1 MNEKVEKDVVDGNEM
16 VDEQAAD
23 EGTVDEQSSDEGV
36 EEAEEVVQEEHA
48 SEESEDNK
56 KLTIWEK
63 ILAFFKKLLYNIST
77 WISNLIGGKGV

>member
-1 MNEKVEKDVVDGNEM
+1 M
-16 VDEQAAD
+16 VDEQAA
-23 EGTVDEQSSDEGV
+23 DEGV

-63 ILAFFKKLLYNIST
+63 ILAFLKHLLYNIVA
-77 WISNLIGGKGV
+77 WISNLIGGDKV